1 MIRMSKLRLDYQNVS
16 PFPWVG
22 VLAGGFALIIL
33 VMIALYFVRLRDQV
47 DELENYIARTTMK
60 KAARASNVP
69 TTEKGRI
76 EQTLEVK
83 NANEVLHHLSV
94 PWEALFKGVESSG
107 GNKITLLSLEP
118 DFEKKQVKIS
128 GEAENYNTVM
138 SYLTELG
145 EQQVFDAVFLQN
157 HDIRQEDPDKPVRF
171 TLLANWRD
179 TL

>member
-1 MIRMSKLRLDYQNVS
+1 MSKLRLDYQKIS
-16 PFPWVG
+16 PFPWLG
-22 VLAGGFALIIL
+22 VLVGSLTLIAL

-60 KAARASNVP
+60 KAARVSNMP
-69 TTEKGRI
+69 TTEKGRT

-83 NANEVLHHLSV
+83 NANQVLHHLSV
-94 PWEALFKGVESSG
+94 PWEVLFKGVESSSG
-107 GNKITLLSLEP
+107 SRITLLSLEP

-138 SYLTELG
+138 SYITELG
-145 EQQVFDAVFLQN
+145 GQKVFDAVYLQN